1 MSLHPNITHAWIEW
15 VIEDGEHKTELVI
28 ETNLETRPDASGF
41 DEASFNSMVEAAV
54 ASFANSGHERV
65 RVIPAR

>member
-41 DEASFNSMVEAAV
+41 DEAHSTRWSKQRLLRLRTAAMSV
-54 ASFANSGHERV
+54 CE
-65 RVIPAR
+65 